1 MPLAPIELPGYNG
14 NGGMRLKIAGIIAEY
29 NPFHNGHRY
38 HLEQTRSRTQCDY
51 VIAVLAGHFTQ
62 RGESAVASKWER
74 TRMALL
80 CGVDA
85 VFELPALFAVRPA
98 DAFARGGV
106 GILAGLGADWLSFG
120 SEISDLE
127 LLMRL
132 ARWREEEPEEISCAI
147 RRKLALGMPHARAR
161 GEAWAEALGMPPE
174 ALNRPNTALAVEYL
188 RAMRG
193 TGMVPVLVER
203 LGEYH
208 EERLN
213 SGPNAQGPRLA
224 SATAL
229 RRAIS
234 RGEDVREYVPKE
246 AVPLLPRASRLS
258 LDMLALDR
266 LRRGNFDFPDAPEG
280 LDRLLVREARES
292 GSVEEAL
299 ERCKSR
305 RYTYARLSRAVAH
318 CLLGMD
324 RTLVECHPAPE
335 YARLLGLR
343 ESARPLL
350 RELSR
355 RTRLPIAA
363 NPRSLQDDVCFSLE
377 CRATDVWALGDP
389 NPALRRAGREF
400 TEALVRV

>member
-1 MPLAPIELPGYNG
+1 MI
-14 NGGMRLKIAGIIAEY
+14 IAGVIAEY
-29 NPFHNGHRY
+29 NPFHNGHLH
-38 HLEQTRSRTQCDY
+38 HLREARRKSGCDGLI
-51 VIAVLAGHFTQ
+51 VCLGGNFTQ
-62 RGESAVASKWER
+62 RGEPAMLSKWTR
-74 TRMALL
+74 ARMALL
-80 CGVDA
+80 CGADA
-85 VFELPALFAVRPA
+85 VFELPAPFAVRTA
-98 DAFARGGV
+98 DFFARGGV
-106 GILAGLGADWLSFG
+106 GVLAGLHCDVLSFG
-120 SEISDLE
+120 CETEDVKLLQTLAELRETEPGALSNLVRARLE
-127 LLMRL
+127 
-132 ARWREEEPEEISCAI
+132 A
-147 RRKLALGMPHARAR
+147 GMSHARAR
-161 GEAWAEALGMPPE
+161 GEAVAEYLGLPAE
-174 ALNRPNTALAVEYL
+174 TLNAPNTALAVEYL

-193 TGMVPVLVER
+193 TGMAPVLVER

-280 LDRLLVREARES
+280 LDRLLVRAARES

-355 RTRLPIAA
+355 RSRLPIAA
-363 NPRSLQDDVCFSLE
+363 NARSLRGDECFSLE
-377 CRATDVWALGDP
+377 CRATDLWALGDP

-400 TEALVRV
+400 TEGVVRL

>member
-280 LDRLLVREARES
+280 LDRLLVRAARES

-318 CLLGMD
+318 CLLGME
-324 RTLVECHPAPE
+324 RALVERYPAPE

-355 RTRLPIAA
+355 RSRLPIAA
-363 NPRSLQDDVCFSLE
+363 NARSLRGDECFSLE
-377 CRATDVWALGDP
+377 CRATDLWALGDP

-400 TEALVRV
+400 TEGVVRL